1 MSIDYATNICGDIAH
16 EGKTIH
22 LTNEAVAENYHGYGD
37 VTVRY
42 YASGVDDN
50 GDKYRIAWDT
60 TDEWDARDPE
70 YYVGDA
76 EEACDWDNPVEI
88 RKMEGE

>member
-1 MSIDYATNICGDIAH
+1 MSIDYATNNNGDITH

-42 YASGVDDN
+42 YADGVDDN
-50 GDKYRIAWDT
+50 GTKYRIAWDT
-60 TDEWDARDPE
+60 TEAWDNRDAQE
-70 YYVGDA
+70 FDGDA
-76 EEACDWDNPVEI
+76 EDACDWDNPVEI
-88 RKMEGE
+88 REVD